1 MNRFWIIGGLL
12 VLVAAGV
19 VGWLTADNEARLMAV
34 PILADVTTPGCEGAG
49 RVHLRVGNAS
59 GRTVARIE
67 GVLSIAASPSE
78 PPTPIGNFELGET
91 ITAGQAVTACVPVDE
106 ALVGDRS
113 IETLIWL
120 ARATMVEFAD

>member
-1 MNRFWIIGGLL
+1 MNRFRILGALL
-12 VLVAAGV
+12 VLLAAGV

-34 PILADVTTPGCEGAG
+34 PILADVTRPGCEGSG
-49 RVHLRVGNAS
+49 RLHLRVGNAS

-78 PPTPIGNFELGET
+78 PPIPIGNFELGEP
-91 ITAGQAVTACVPVDE
+91 IAAGQAVTACVPVDE

-113 IETLIWL
+113 RETLIWL